1 MTAAA
6 AHLCMLTPCNALP
19 EGFLTFLVHFAP
31 PSTHILCQDSSIM
44 NNMYGFVDRLLAT
57 LQIVGVICVSL

>member
-1 MTAAA
+1 VLGAR
-6 AHLCMLTPCNALP
+6 LC
-19 EGFLTFLVHFAP
+19 GFASEPTILFYVR
-31 PSTHILCQDSSIM
+31 PSNHHVCIFNQDSSIM